1 MNHTTLAL
9 VAVLAAAALAI
20 GMVASPAFAGGYEKR
35 DKYDKK
41 DKYGDS
47 SATITKQINKQKQV
61 LSGFATFGEQ
71 DASNCIAVL
80 NGANACREQNTG
92 PGTGPITAPGT
103 PGTEPGT

>member
-9 VAVLAAAALAI
+9 VAVLAAAALVI
-20 GMVASPAFAGGYEKR
+20 GAVASPAFA
-35 DKYDKK
+35 
-41 DKYGDS
+41 DS
-47 SATITKQINKQKQV
+47 SKTITKQINKQKQV

-92 PGTGPITAPGT
+92 PGTGPIRE